1 MTRRLRIAAPVA
13 ALAVLGLAS
22 IALASG
28 GGAEGHMT
36 LEQILWELGIKVLD
50 VAIIAFLGFKYLSK
64 PITGLMESRSAAVRQ
79 ALDEAGAARR
89 EAEAKLKEFQ
99 EKTARIEAEMETLRK
114 ESCVEIDKE
123 QKILL
128 EEANAS
134 AARVRQH
141 AEETIRQELA
151 KARAELHREAA
162 LLTVRIATD
171 AVRQQINDADRKR
184 LVGEY
189 AKEMETVR

>member
-1 MTRRLRIAAPVA
+1 MHRRARIAVPVA
-13 ALAVLGLAS
+13 AAAVLGLAS
-22 IALASG
+22 LALASG
-28 GGAEGHMT
+28 GAPVHMT

-64 PITGLMESRSAAVRQ
+64 PITRLMESRSAAVRQ
-79 ALDEAGAARR
+79 ALEEAGAARR

-99 EKTARIEAEMETLRK
+99 EKTARIEAEMELLRK

-134 AARVRQH
+134 SARVRQH

-162 LLTVRIATD
+162 NL
-171 AVRQQINDADRKR
+171 AVRLAEEQVRSTLNAADQHR
-184 LVGEY
+184 LAGDY
-189 AKEMETVR
+189 LKEMETVR

>member
-1 MTRRLRIAAPVA
+1 MNRRLRIAAPVA
-13 ALAVLGLAS
+13 AAAVLGLS
-22 IALASG
+22 SLALASG
-28 GGAEGHMT
+28 GAPAHMT

-79 ALDEAGAARR
+79 ALEEAGAARR

-99 EKTARIEAEMETLRK
+99 EKTARIEAEMELLRK

-134 AARVRQH
+134 SARVRQH

-162 LLTVRIATD
+162 QLTVRIASE
-171 AVRQQINDADRKR
+171 AVRQQITDADRKR
-184 LVGEY
+184 LVEEY